1 MPCAGYVAPLGLG
14 FVGHRAMPC
23 VGYVAPLGL
32 GFVGDLNLDG
42 FTLTWG
48 VEVVL

>member
-1 MPCAGYVAPLGLG
+1 
-14 FVGHRAMPC
+14 MPC

-48 VEVVL
+48 VGVVL